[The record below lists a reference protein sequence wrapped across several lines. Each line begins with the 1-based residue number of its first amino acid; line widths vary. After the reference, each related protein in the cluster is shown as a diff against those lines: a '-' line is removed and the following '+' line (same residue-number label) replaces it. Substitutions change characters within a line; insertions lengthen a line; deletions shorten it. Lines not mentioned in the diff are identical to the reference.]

1 MIEQIRGQGGDDMH
15 FLSGGVRLDPAE
27 RLPIYLIDFEP
38 DELGPA
44 AQAARERILE
54 GCPTEAD
61 AELDEGCDGCGDRH
75 RPDFA
80 GDCRNDFQ
88 SFTEMEPQWR
98 EYGIEPDYVCRGGH
112 EWVNRVTLGAAL
124 AGEAVAAGARPEAR
138 RAAAREYLLDV
149 RHQLGY
155 PIPEDA
161 RSG

>member
-1 MIEQIRGQGGDDMH
+1 MH
-15 FLSGGVRLDPAE
+15 FRSGGTRLDPKE
-27 RLPIYLIDFEP
+27 RVPIYLCDFEP
-38 DELGPA
+38 DEIGPA
-44 AQAARERILE
+44 ARAARERILE

-61 AELDEGCDGCGDRH
+61 AELDEGCGGCGDRH

-80 GDCRNDFQ
+80 GDCRNDYE

-98 EYGIEPDYVCRGGH
+98 EYGIEPGYVCRGGH

-124 AGEAVAAGARPEAR
+124 AADALRANAPPAAR
-138 RAAAREYLLDV
+138 RAAAREYLLDM
-149 RHQLGY
+149 RHQRGY